1 MKGSMKNPFLK
12 RLSILF
18 GNQIKRTRIGN
29 YTVQLDMNESIQRS
43 IYLGEFEPEETEW
56 FHRLIKPGMVIV
68 DAGSNIGYYSLIAST
83 LVGGSGKV
91 YSFDPSDYAYK
102 KLRESIRE
110 NQITNIHLFNLGLS
124 DHPEERELLLRD
136 KTLHSPSF
144 CYGEEYPTTPIG
156 TSRLITLDYFAELS
170 GIDHIDLIKIDVE
183 GMEMNILKGM
193 TGLLA
198 ENRVHR
204 IMIEFNGYWLNL
216 MKSSPAELD
225 AYLKYFG
232 FEVEFRKEYQC
243 RGGELSMGNYMYVNK
258 RAGER
263 LC

>member
-1 MKGSMKNPFLK
+1 MKNPFLK
-12 RLSILF
+12 RLAILF
-18 GNQIKRTRIGN
+18 GDSIKRVRVGN
-29 YTVQLDMNESIQRS
+29 YTVLLDMNESIQRS

-56 FHRLIKPGMVIV
+56 FYKVLKPGMVVV

-83 LVGGSGKV
+83 LVGSKGNV
-91 YSFDPSDYAYK
+91 YSFDPSDYAFK
-102 KLRESIRE
+102 KLQGSIRE
-110 NQITNIHLFNLGLS
+110 NHITNIHLFNLGLS
-124 DHPEERELLLRD
+124 DHTEERELLLRD

-144 CYGEEYPTTPIG
+144 CYGEEYPTTAIG
-156 TSRLITLDYFAELS
+156 RSRLITLGSFAELS

-204 IMIEFNGYWLNL
+204 IMIEFNAYWLNL
-216 MKSSPAELD
+216 MGSSPAELD

-232 FEVEFRKEYQC
+232 FVVEFRKEYRC
-243 RGGELSMGNYMYVNK
+243 CKGDISMGNYLYVNK